1 MNKAVYGI
9 VPTHAEAALLLES
22 LRSGGF
28 SSTDVSVLAP
38 HNQQDVGLTVEKHSK
53 TLEGTATGATA
64 GGVLGGVVGLLAG
77 IGTLAI
83 PGLGILV
90 AAGPL
95 LATLSGMG
103 LGASVG
109 GLAGGLVGL
118 GIPEYEAKRY
128 EGHLEKGG
136 ILIAVHCEDS
146 EAISRAQELMQTS
159 GATDVAV
166 SREKAA

>member
-9 VPTHAEAALLLES
+9 VRTHAEAAS
-22 LRSGGF
+22 LVDNLRKGGF
-28 SSTDVSVLAP
+28 DSSDLSILAP
-38 HNQQDVGLTVEKHSK
+38 HNQQHEGIALEKHTKS
-53 TLEGTATGATA
+53 LEGTATGATA
-64 GGVLGGVVGLLAG
+64 GGVLGGVLGLLAG
-77 IGTLAI
+77 IGTLAL

-109 GLAGGLVGL
+109 GLAGGLIGL
-118 GIPEYEAKRY
+118 GIPEYEAKSY
-128 EGHLEKGG
+128 EGQIEQGS
-136 ILIAVHCEDS
+136 ILLAVHCQDS
-146 EAISRAQELMQTS
+146 EAVSRAQNIMQTS
-159 GATDVAV
+159 GAIDVAA